1 MEAAAILAEQGIEAT
16 VLRLMTVAP
25 LNMEYIVNHLS
36 EHHHVVVVEEICAD
50 SGIRQELAWNLHR
63 MVPGCRVD
71 GIDLGRQF
79 VTQGDIKT
87 LYRHYGLD
95 ARSIVD
101 FTMEVL
107 RREN

>member
-1 MEAAAILAEQGIEAT
+1 MDQVYIL
-16 VLRLMTVAP
+16 M
-25 LNMEYIVNHLS
+25 N
-36 EHHHVVVVEEICAD
+36 HVVVVEEICAN
-50 SGIRQELAWNLHR
+50 SGVCQELAWNLHQI
-63 MVPGCRVD
+63 VPDCRVD

-95 ARSIVD
+95 ARSIAD
-101 FTMEVL
+101 FTKEVL